1 MGLAEGAIPVRRPT
15 WTEALLLVLL
25 GGVLGSLLVR
35 SGSAGSAE
43 ALAGGGAA
51 GGVIAVAGYGERS
64 DLFYVVDTARQRI
77 CVYRWM
83 NPGLRL
89 VSARAYDYD
98 LEIQDTAA
106 DKNIEFKGATRGYV
120 KAYVEAARRAG
131 EAKPVKAD

>member
-1 MGLAEGAIPVRRPT
+1 ML
-15 WTEALLLVLL
+15 
-25 GGVLGSLLVR
+25 SLD
-35 SGSAGSAE
+35 A
-43 ALAGGGAA
+43 
-51 GGVIAVAGYGERS
+51 VIIRTCFSNLKMTIYS
-64 DLFYVVDTARQRI
+64 S
-77 CVYRWM
+77 YRWM